1 MWDLLSDIP
10 YFYPKLV
17 VQVRYVR
24 KRQNVVKIPICIPNY
39 LQLMFSHI
47 SDRFRDLSVFP
58 SSCIGMEISIFKS
71 YVKIILSWGL
81 WAWWFLLEIIAVK
94 ESYTLKGKILSS
106 VWWLTVN
113 YSGVD
118 DRSIITLQIFIS
130 RKSSPNCFS
139 HGMTCL
145 PLLPLLRSIVIDI
158 KFPL

>member
-1 MWDLLSDIP
+1 MKPFIWHSLPPSQIGHSGEVCQE
-10 YFYPKLV
+10 KAECG
-17 VQVRYVR
+17 
-24 KRQNVVKIPICIPNY
+24 KNTMSIPNN

-47 SDRFRDLSVFP
+47 SDRFRDLSMFP
-58 SSCIGMEISIFKS
+58 FIMYWHGNINFKS

-81 WAWWFLLEIIAVK
+81 WAWRFILEIIAVK

-106 VWWLTVN
+106 VWWLTAN

-130 RKSSPNCFS
+130 RKSSLNCFS
-139 HGMTCL
+139 NAMTSF
-145 PLLPLLRSIVIDI
+145 PLLPLLRCIVIDI